1 MGNVSR
7 GAQYGRLSAGV
18 QPPALHQPVF
28 IRPVL
33 IRMGMLRR
41 ILGEPG
47 AAGSAGRPVKTPRAL
62 GNVQMRGKWKRIGL
76 GLVAVLVVA
85 FVGIQLV
92 PYGRPTPN
100 PPVRREP
107 AWDAPRTR
115 ELAVRACF
123 DCHSNQVNY
132 PWYSYVAP
140 VSWLVAHDIEEA
152 RLKLNFSEWDLP
164 QREALES
171 AEQIEKKQMPL
182 PIYLPLHPEAWLTDA
197 ERQELVHGLEATFTA
212 DRPRRR

>member
-1 MGNVSR
+1 
-7 GAQYGRLSAGV
+7 
-18 QPPALHQPVF
+18 
-28 IRPVL
+28 
-33 IRMGMLRR
+33 
-41 ILGEPG
+41 
-47 AAGSAGRPVKTPRAL
+47 
-62 GNVQMRGKWKRIGL
+62 MRGTLKRIGV
-76 GLVAVLVVA
+76 GLMAVLAVA

-92 PYGRPTPN
+92 PFGRPTTD

-107 AWDAPRTR
+107 VWDSPRTR

-123 DCHSNQVNY
+123 DCHSNQVTY

-140 VSWLVAHDIEEA
+140 ASWLVTQDIEAA

-164 QREALES
+164 QREALAS

-182 PIYLPLHPEAWLTDA
+182 PIYLPLHPKARLTDA
-197 ERQELVHGLEATFTA
+197 ERQELMHGLEATFTA

>member
-1 MGNVSR
+1 
-7 GAQYGRLSAGV
+7 
-18 QPPALHQPVF
+18 
-28 IRPVL
+28 
-33 IRMGMLRR
+33 
-41 ILGEPG
+41 
-47 AAGSAGRPVKTPRAL
+47 
-62 GNVQMRGKWKRIGL
+62 MRGRWKRIGL
-76 GLVAVLVVA
+76 GLVAVLAVA

-92 PYGRPTPN
+92 PYGRPTAN

-107 AWDAPRTR
+107 AWDSPRTR

-140 VSWLVAHDIEEA
+140 ASWLIAHDIEEA

-164 QREALES
+164 QREALAS
-171 AEQIEKKQMPL
+171 AEQIEEKSMPV
-182 PIYLPLHPEAWLTDA
+182 PIYLPLHPEARLTDA
-197 ERQELVHGLEATFTA
+197 ERQELINGLEATFTA